1 MRRFSKVAARR
12 GFRPVEPASE
22 INPVQ
27 VQLHDF
33 LFAETIL
40 DAARQ
45 KNLEELAA
53 ERFFFQSK
61 TVSRELLGDR
71 ACALSHMA
79 GQKVFKSRS
88 HDSEKIVAVMLI
100 KFTVL
105 NPDHGVDQI
114 ARQLIV
120 WNRFAVLDVNLAED
134 FIVPIENYAGRF
146 HLFELAQIES
156 RRAVSQIRSQ
166 NKKINRHP
174 TKEHGEYAG
183 RHVNDRTRIPR
194 RTKPITGRRHE
205 MGMGIVD
212 QARGEEF
219 V

>member
-12 GFRPVEPASE
+12 GFRAVEPAAE

-27 VQLHDF
+27 IQLHDF
-33 LFAETIL
+33 LFAELIL

-53 ERFFFQSK
+53 ERFFLQSK

-79 GQKVFKSRS
+79 GHKVFKSRP
-88 HDSEKIVAVMLI
+88 HDSGKIVAVMLI

-105 NPDHGVDQI
+105 NRDHGVDQI
-114 ARQLIV
+114 ARELIV
-120 WNRFAVLDVNLAED
+120 WNRFAVLDVNLAKD

-146 HLFELAQIES
+146 HLFELVQIET
-156 RRAVSQIRSQ
+156 RRAVSQI
-166 NKKINRHP
+166 
-174 TKEHGEYAG
+174 
-183 RHVNDRTRIPR
+183 
-194 RTKPITGRRHE
+194 
-205 MGMGIVD
+205 
-212 QARGEEF
+212 
-219 V
+219 